1 MTEPLT
7 SPATAWHV
15 RVWMILW
22 LRAIVNATRLR
33 GPLEDR

>member
-15 RVWMILW
+15 RVWILW
-22 LRAIVNATRLR
+22 LLAIVNATRLR